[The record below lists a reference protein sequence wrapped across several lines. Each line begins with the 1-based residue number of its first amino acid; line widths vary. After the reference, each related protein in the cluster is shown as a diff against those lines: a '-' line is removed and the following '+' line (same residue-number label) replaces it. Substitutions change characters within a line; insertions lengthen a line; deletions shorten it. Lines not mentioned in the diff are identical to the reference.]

1 MTYLKNGRFIL
12 VLFIVVSTFFVQNNQ
27 TVIDAQEKDL
37 VNELTIPVDCET
49 LSEALARVAEN
60 GTVFL
65 EERTKLVV
73 TSPIEIS
80 KNVSVIGKGLLK
92 STVEF
97 KDAGTIRVK
106 IDDPDASRIK
116 SARVGSNDAVKFPET
131 EFNTETNVV
140 FRNINFERDGKLNKT
155 LDDGYERLVQEK
167 KLLIEHSVD
176 PSISVEQIANEVVRY
191 LDEEDCVNFQNRIE
205 DDMMKIQYEKK
216 DYLLSIES
224 GYVRVT
230 DCALS
235 NRNGVGI
242 LVFGSKSCLVAENSI
257 FGNNYA
263 GGVFVKDSKLSARYC
278 IFSKTLGVE
287 IMSANSK
294 IFLYF
299 CKIKE
304 SDLAGIYAVD
314 DSVVGLVETG
324 VSGAICNGIKC
335 ISGTMLYLSGGEFN
349 NAPVSVGADSHCN
362 IYVEGAQFSE
372 ACVHLSL
379 TGHCNCVV
387 VRSSLWNS
395 RFTFEAQRHCVM
407 TVEKKTVQTN
417 VPDSSYD
424 LGSTVL
430 IPDEVDSP
438 PVLTLLE
445 EALSH

>member
-1 MTYLKNGRFIL
+1 MTCLKKIRFIFI
-12 VLFIVVSTFFVQNNQ
+12 LFIIVSAFFIKNNQ
-27 TVIDAQEKDL
+27 TAIKAQEREL

-73 TSPIEIS
+73 ASPIEIS

-97 KDAGTIRVK
+97 KDAGAIRVK
-106 IDDPDASRIK
+106 IDDPDDSRIK
-116 SARVGSNDAVKFPET
+116 SAEIGSNDAVKFPET
-131 EFNTETNVV
+131 EFDIETNVA
-140 FRNINFERDGKLNKT
+140 FRNINFEREGKLNKAV
-155 LDDGYERLVQEK
+155 DNEYERLVQEK
-167 KLLIEHSVD
+167 NLFIERCAD
-176 PSISVEQIANEVVRY
+176 PSIPVEHLGNKAIR
-191 LDEEDCVNFQNRIE
+191 EDYVNFLNRIKS
-205 DDMMKIQYEKK
+205 DTTVIRYEKK

-224 GYVRVT
+224 GYVSVT
-230 DCALS
+230 DCAVS

-242 LVFGSKSCLVAENSI
+242 LVSGSKSDLVTENSI

-263 GGVFVKDSKLSARYC
+263 GSIFVNDSKLSARYC
-278 IFSKTLGVE
+278 IFSKSLG
-287 IMSANSK
+287 SAICSENSK
-294 IFLYF
+294 ILLYF
-299 CKIKE
+299 CKIKD
-304 SDLAGIYAVD
+304 SGLAGIIAID
-314 DSVVGLVETG
+314 DSIVGLVETS
-324 VSGAICNGIKC
+324 VSGAINNGIDC
-335 ISGTMLYLSGGEFN
+335 MFGTRIYLSGGEFS
-349 NAPVSVGADSHCN
+349 NAPASVRVDAHCN
-362 IYVEGAQFSE
+362 INVEDAQFSE